1 MGGDKAFIKYN
12 FLTMNFDIVKYW
24 GNKKKKK
31 NCLIVLKTA
40 ACVPLN
46 QLSVDNFLW
55 LLDLPRA
62 RCSQS
67 IYLPVKHLYV

>member
-31 NCLIVLKTA
+31 LSNC
-40 ACVPLN
+40 P
-46 QLSVDNFLW
+46 
-55 LLDLPRA
+55 
-62 RCSQS
+62 
-67 IYLPVKHLYV
+67 